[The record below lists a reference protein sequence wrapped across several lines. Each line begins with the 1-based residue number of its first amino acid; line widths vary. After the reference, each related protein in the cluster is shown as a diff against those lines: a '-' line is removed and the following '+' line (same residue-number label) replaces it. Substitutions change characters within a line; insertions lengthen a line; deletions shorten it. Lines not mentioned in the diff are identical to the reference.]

1 MTQLERLRVRIP
13 EESNDAVLEDLLES
27 AKSIYLNLRY
37 PYGNFPTRA
46 KEDYKGNI
54 EEETYVEPRYLD
66 WQIRAAVE
74 LYARIGME
82 GEVGHSEN
90 GTTRSYES
98 ATLSST
104 LRNEIVPLAKG
115 VG

>member
-37 PYGNFPTRA
+37 PYGNFPIKRM
-46 KEDYKGNI
+46 EDYKGNV
-54 EEETYVEPRYLD
+54 EEATYVEPRYLD
-66 WQIRAAVE
+66 WQIRAATE
-74 LYARIGME
+74 LYARSGME
-82 GEVGHSEN
+82 GEISHTEN
-90 GTTRSYES
+90 GTARHYES
-98 ATLSST
+98 AMLSST
-104 LRNEIVPLAKG
+104 LRNEIIPLAKG